1 MSEQQSVAVV
11 GSGYWGKNL
20 VRNFHALGALRV
32 VCDRSQAALD
42 AISDMY
48 PEVELCSDFEQ
59 VLTRSDIQGVAIATP
74 AALHGDMVEQALES
88 VGDWTL
94 NGESI
99 QRTFA
104 HDDFKGSMEFVRAV
118 ADLAEAAQHHPDIL
132 IRWNKVT
139 LTLSTHDAGGLTER
153 DFMLAKSIDQL
164 G

>member
-1 MSEQQSVAVV
+1 MDKLNE
-11 GSGYWGKNL
+11 
-20 VRNFHALGALRV
+20 
-32 VCDRSQAALD
+32 
-42 AISDMY
+42 
-48 PEVELCSDFEQ
+48 
-59 VLTRSDIQGVAIATP
+59 
-74 AALHGDMVEQALES
+74 DMVEQALES

-104 HDDFKGSMEFVRAV
+104 HDDFMGSMELVRAV
-118 ADLAEAAQHHPDIL
+118 ADLAEAAQHHPAIL